1 MVQAMSG
8 LMSLTGDP
16 DGPPYR
22 AGISMFDVM
31 AGMHTAIA
39 ILAALHHRDAT
50 GEGQHVE
57 ASLLAS
63 ALSGMVNQTSAY
75 VTGGVVPF
83 RMGNSHPSLT
93 PYEPLPTADREL
105 IVTAGNDTQFRR
117 LCEVI
122 GAPELADDPRFA
134 TNEGRTANRDELRPL
149 LAQYLGARTAA
160 EWFDELIAA
169 GVPAGPINTVDAGV
183 AFARDI
189 GLEPVVTAGHGEAA
203 MPTVRHPIIY
213 SATPPSYPLPPP
225 ALNEHGEEVRAWLA
239 GPPGPRAG
247 GPAPASARRRER
259 HMTQP
264 GRSPFPHLAG
274 RLRPGHDHPAR
285 PEPGRRPHGQG
296 RVRRAG
302 AVAGDPAPPHPVAG
316 PGVRGGAGGAGRPRL
331 HPNGDRGP
339 ADLPERARFGA
350 GSARGRPARR
360 RLPLPGG
367 HRGRRAVP
375 VGCAG
380 RAEQP
385 LPTDDAGWD
394 MLALAAVT
402 KARAER
408 KFVPGLGHPVHKVT
422 DPRTPALIAIADQ
435 EGLRGPHLRLFEA
448 IGRVH
453 PQVLGRTLPLNGAG
467 TCGAAL
473 ADLGLPPEL
482 LRGFALLART
492 AGLLGQLAEERRRPV
507 GMDIYLTVEH
517 NAENLPP
524 EPA

>member
-1 MVQAMSG
+1 MSQPSQPSPDTPAPSTRPAAPGPPAVAPDGPGPAPRPGPLAGLLVADFSRVLAGPYCTMLLGDLGADVIKVESPGGDDTRRWVPPVTADGRSTYFLAINRNKRSVALDLREEGDLALAQELARRADIFVQNFKPGGLTKFGLDYDSVRAVNPAIIYASISGFGAAGGKDLPGYDLMVQAMSG

-31 AGMHTAIA
+31 AGLHTAIA

-93 PYEPLPTADREL
+93 PYEPLPAADKEL
-105 IVTAGNDTQFRR
+105 IVTAGNDAQFRR

-169 GVPAGPINTVDAGV
+169 GVPAGPINTVDAGI

-189 GLEPVVTAGHGEAA
+189 GLEPVVTAGQGEAA

-225 ALNEHGEEVRAWLA
+225 ALDEHGEQVRAWLA
-239 GPPGPRAG
+239 GPPGPLAPPG
-247 GPAPASARRRER
+247 AGPAPASA
-259 HMTQP
+259 
-264 GRSPFPHLAG
+264 
-274 RLRPGHDHPAR
+274 
-285 PEPGRRPHGQG
+285 HG
-296 RVRRAG
+296 
-302 AVAGDPAPPHPVAG
+302 
-316 PGVRGGAGGAGRPRL
+316 
-331 HPNGDRGP
+331 
-339 ADLPERARFGA
+339 
-350 GSARGRPARR
+350 
-360 RLPLPGG
+360 
-367 HRGRRAVP
+367 
-375 VGCAG
+375 
-380 RAEQP
+380 
-385 LPTDDAGWD
+385 T
-394 MLALAAVT
+394 
-402 KARAER
+402 
-408 KFVPGLGHPVHKVT
+408 
-422 DPRTPALIAIADQ
+422 
-435 EGLRGPHLRLFEA
+435 
-448 IGRVH
+448 
-453 PQVLGRTLPLNGAG
+453 GAG
-467 TCGAAL
+467 T
-473 ADLGLPPEL
+473 
-482 LRGFALLART
+482 
-492 AGLLGQLAEERRRPV
+492 
-507 GMDIYLTVEH
+507 
-517 NAENLPP
+517 
-524 EPA
+524 